1 MFIDDTTKKKHFLS
15 KGNVLI
21 KSVDTSKDK
30 IFKRYQFL
38 GIIKMSVDTQKCF
51 VHWFVFWADK
61 CIKC

>member
-38 GIIKMSVDTQKCF
+38 GIIKMSVDT
-51 VHWFVFWADK
+51 
-61 CIKC
+61 